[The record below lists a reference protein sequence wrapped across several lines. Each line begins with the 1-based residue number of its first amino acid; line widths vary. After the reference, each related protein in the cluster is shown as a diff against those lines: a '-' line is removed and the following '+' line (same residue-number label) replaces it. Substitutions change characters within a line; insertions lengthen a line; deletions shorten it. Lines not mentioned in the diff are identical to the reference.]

1 MMKDYFLALIGGQL
15 FALDK
20 GCVAGIGIHNES
32 RGKLL
37 EEKGKKFLPL
47 PDGNQAVLCD
57 FQQVMPSG
65 DSRRSKESHFLIV
78 TVQGRF
84 VALGMSGKGRLF
96 MADEGGLCPLPPAFN
111 GIARELVSGILL
123 NCNDL
128 ITVLN
133 ASALLKTPDWIA
145 TETGA
150 DSSEV
155 LKRGAEE
162 ERQ

>member
-37 EEKGKKFLPL
+37 EENGKKFLPL
-47 PDGNQAVLCD
+47 PDGNQAILCD
-57 FQQVMPSG
+57 LQQVMPG
-65 DSRRSKESHFLIV
+65 NDSHRSKQSHYLII

-84 VALGMSGKGRLF
+84 VALSMSGKGRLF
-96 MADEGGLCPLPPAFN
+96 MADEGELRPLPPAFT
-111 GIARELVSGILL
+111 GIAREWVFGVLV

-128 ITVLN
+128 ILVMN
-133 ASALLKTPDWIA
+133 ASALLKPPDGIT

-150 DSSEV
+150 APV
-155 LKRGAEE
+155 KALKRGVEVT
-162 ERQ
+162 RP